1 VPRTEE
7 EVVVKK
13 RPMPKE
19 EVRGRK
25 DVVEDTEVVVE
36 DVGREE
42 VNVVDETGH
51 RNG

>member
-1 VPRTEE
+1 MPRTGE
-7 EVVVKK
+7 EVVVKE

-25 DVVEDTEVVVE
+25 GVVEDTEVVVE
-36 DVGREE
+36 DVRREE

-51 RNG
+51 RSG